1 MSTPP
6 TISRRST
13 VLALASLTGLG
24 WTRQALAEPGVSA
37 EQVLVGQSI
46 ALSGPLGDLGQEVH
60 RGNVAGIAQINARGG
75 VHGRTIGLMTRDDAY
90 DTAKTLE
97 NVKTLIDGEGVF
109 CLFNTFG
116 TPNNEALIPVARA
129 AEVPVVAPYTGAPS
143 IRSRQTA
150 GVFNVRASYADE
162 VDKLVEHLNTIGV
175 KRIAVAYQNNA
186 FGKEVLSAV
195 VDSLKKRNLAPLVSA
210 SVENNASDAAAAA
223 GRLIDAGPE
232 VLLLGLAGKPT
243 IETIRSVNLKRRGY
257 PMYALSVLATPSN
270 LKALGA
276 DGTGLAITQ
285 VVPHP
290 HSTSL
295 ALVRDYQA
303 AMRASGFE
311 DFSHQSLE
319 GYVNARVLAEGL
331 RRTGKNPTRSSFES
345 TMDSLRRFDL
355 GGMEISFGQGS
366 LSGSRLVELTMVNA
380 QGRLIR

>member
-1 MSTPP
+1 MSTLP

-13 VLALASLTGLG
+13 VLALAGLAGLT
-24 WTRQALAEPGVSA
+24 WSRQALAEPGVSA

-75 VHGRTIGLMTRDDAY
+75 VHGRSIGLMTRDDAY

-97 NVKTLIDGEGVF
+97 NVKALIDGDEVF

-129 AEVPVVAPYTGAPS
+129 AEVPLVAPYTGAPS

-162 VDKLVEHLNTIGV
+162 VDKLVEHLHTIGV

-186 FGKEVLSAV
+186 FGKEVLNAV
-195 VDSLKKRNLAPLVSA
+195 VDSLKRRKLAPLLSV
-210 SVENNASDAAAAA
+210 SVENNAADAGVAAVK
-223 GRLIDAGPE
+223 LVEAGPE
-232 VLLLGLAGKPT
+232 ALLLGLAGKPT
-243 IETIRSVNLKRRGY
+243 IETIRAVNQKRRGF
-257 PMYALSVLATPSN
+257 PMYALSVLATPGN

-285 VVPHP
+285 VVPYP
-290 HSTSL
+290 QSTSL

-311 DFSHQSLE
+311 DFSHLSLE

-331 RRTGKNPTRSSFES
+331 RRAGKNLTRTGFES
-345 TMDSLRRFDL
+345 ALEGMRKFDL

-380 QGRLIR
+380 QGRLIK